1 MTGWQQSSTYSRKM
15 PLTHIDLSTF
25 CFKIYFRQESN
36 PKVTVRAKLAL
47 AARPGPSQS
56 IWKWSGRRDH
66 RVLKVQDWGEDET
79 GEDSL
84 SLGGLRDRPSEFFWI
99 LSALC
104 AFLMLSLSNWWVWNF
119 GPDFNRFGHK
129 LSLEKIF
136 FDARETV
143 LDKIFFRQP
152 RFCMLLWH
160 YFTYMSRQVLP
171 LALTWWH
178 FKD

>member
-1 MTGWQQSSTYSRKM
+1 M

-25 CFKIYFRQESN
+25 CFKIYLRQESN

-47 AARPGPSQS
+47 AARLGPSQS

-79 GEDSL
+79 RGRLPLIRWFE
-84 SLGGLRDRPSEFFWI
+84 GPPQRFFWI
-99 LSALC
+99 LSVLC
-104 AFLMLSLSNWWVWNF
+104 AFLMPSLSNWWVWNF

-136 FDARETV
+136 FDAWETV
-143 LDKIFFRQP
+143 FDKIFFRQP
-152 RFCMLLWH
+152 RFSMLLWH